1 MYTVGEK
8 VAHPMHG
15 AGVIEQIL
23 PREEGG
29 KERLFYL
36 LRLCV
41 GSMTLLLPCDSCGAV
56 GVRPAVSREEAQS
69 LLDRLE
75 EVPVCQEGN
84 WNQRYKDNMQRI
96 RSGELEQVAVVI
108 RSLRRRDGQKNL
120 STCERKMLSSAKKIL
135 VSELA
140 LVLEQDYGQIEH
152 IVEKT
157 LV

>member
-1 MYTVGEK
+1 
-8 VAHPMHG
+8 
-15 AGVIEQIL
+15 
-23 PREEGG
+23 
-29 KERLFYL
+29 
-36 LRLCV
+36 
-41 GSMTLLLPCDSCGAV
+41 MTLLLPCDSCGAV
-56 GVRPAVSREEAQS
+56 GLRPTVSREEAQN

-75 EVPVCQEGN
+75 EIPVCQEGN

-96 RSGELEQVAVVI
+96 RSGDLEQVAVVI

-120 STCERKMLSSAKKIL
+120 STGERKMLSSAKKIL
-135 VSELA
+135 VSELS

>member
-8 VAHPMHG
+8 VAHPMHS

-56 GVRPAVSREEAQS
+56 GLRPTVSREEAQN
-69 LLDRLE
+69 LLDRLGE
-75 EVPVCQEGN
+75 IPVCQEGN

-96 RSGELEQVAVVI
+96 RSGDLEQVAVVI

-120 STCERKMLSSAKKIL
+120 STGERKMLSSAKKIL

>member
-1 MYTVGEK
+1 MQQFNKTTYSEK
-8 VAHPMHG
+8 VAHL
-15 AGVIEQIL
+15 I
-23 PREEGG
+23 
-29 KERLFYL
+29 
-36 LRLCV
+36 
-41 GSMTLLLPCDSCGAV
+41 
-56 GVRPAVSREEAQS
+56 
-69 LLDRLE
+69 
-75 EVPVCQEGN
+75 
-84 WNQRYKDNMQRI
+84 MQRI

-120 STCERKMLSSAKKIL
+120 STGERKMLSSAKKIL

>member
-29 KERLFYL
+29 TERLFYL

-41 GSMTLLLPCDSCGAV
+41 GSMTLLLPCDSCQTV
-56 GVRPAVSREEAQS
+56 GLRPTISREEAQT
-69 LLDRLE
+69 LLDKLGE
-75 EVPVCQEGN
+75 TPVCQEGN
-84 WNQRYKDNMQRI
+84 WNQRYKDNMARI
-96 RSGELEQVAVVI
+96 RSGDLEQVAVVI
-108 RSLRRRDGQKNL
+108 RSLRRRDGKKNL
-120 STCERKMLSSAKKIL
+120 STGERKMLSSAKKIL

-140 LVLEQDYGQIEH
+140 LVLERDYEQIEH

>member
-56 GVRPAVSREEAQS
+56 GLRPTVSREEAQN

-75 EVPVCQEGN
+75 EIPVCQEGN

-96 RSGELEQVAVVI
+96 RSGDLEQVAVVI
-108 RSLRRRDGQKNL
+108 RSLRRRDVQKNL
-120 STCERKMLSSAKKIL
+120 STGERKMLSSAKKIL
-135 VSELA
+135 VSELS